1 MEPHPV
7 DVPGG
12 LPLRPIDRVEWHS
25 YASRSSF
32 PQKYYPEELLTPS
45 RRRSPPEKISHRG
58 AHQTL
63 PENSIPAFL
72 RAIELGADAIEL
84 DVHATSD
91 GVVMVHH
98 DPVVNAQGEAR
109 TRIADLSA
117 GDLGRFPLGHGVEIP
132 TLQAV
137 LDAVGDQARVYIEI
151 KAADIEPLVVRCIR
165 ESGASCAVHAF
176 DHRVVK
182 TVKRIFPA
190 IRTGVLEVARHVDPV
205 ASLLAAGAQDLW
217 QEVSFID
224 EELVVRAHSV
234 NARVIAWTADDPDQ
248 WKTLNELGVDGICTD
263 RIAELAT
270 WSL

>member
-1 MEPHPV
+1 MM
-7 DVPGG
+7 
-12 LPLRPIDRVEWHS
+12 
-25 YASRSSF
+25 
-32 PQKYYPEELLTPS
+32 
-45 RRRSPPEKISHRG
+45 PEKISHRG

-91 GVVMVHH
+91 GVVIVHH
-98 DPVVNAQGEAR
+98 DPIVNAPGQVRA
-109 TRIADLSA
+109 RIADLCVSEIS
-117 GDLGRFPLGHGVEIP
+117 RFPLAHATEIP

-137 LDAVGDQARVYIEI
+137 LDAVGDRARVYVEI
-151 KAADIEPLVVRCIR
+151 KATDIEALVVRCIR

-182 TVKRIFPA
+182 IVKRIFPA
-190 IRTGVLEVARHVDPV
+190 IRTGVLEVARHIDPV
-205 ASLLAAGAQDLW
+205 VSLVAAGAQDLW

-224 EELVVRAHSV
+224 EDLVVRAHSV

-248 WKTLNELGVDGICTD
+248 WETLNELGVDGICTD

>member
-1 MEPHPV
+1 MALICFALIV
-7 DVPGG
+7 NQNY
-12 LPLRPIDRVEWHS
+12 S
-25 YASRSSF
+25 
-32 PQKYYPEELLTPS
+32 PEDLLTPS
-45 RRRSPPEKISHRG
+45 RSRNPPEKISHRG

-91 GVVMVHH
+91 GVVIVHH
-98 DPVVNAQGEAR
+98 DPNVNAPGEAR

-117 GDLGRFPLGHGVEIP
+117 RDLSRFPLALGVEIP
-132 TLQAV
+132 TLQTV
-137 LDAVGDQARVYIEI
+137 LDGVGDQVRVYVEI
-151 KAADIEPLVVRCIR
+151 KATDIEPLVVRCIR
-165 ESGASCAVHAF
+165 ESADSCAVHAF

-190 IRTGVLEVARHVDPV
+190 IRTGVLEVARHIDPV

-224 EELVVRAHSV
+224 KELVVRAHSV
-234 NARVIAWTADDPDQ
+234 NARVIAWTSDDPDQ
-248 WKTLNELGVDGICTD
+248 WETLNELGVDGICTN
-263 RIAELAT
+263 RIGELAT